1 MIELLEKNW
10 FLVGALGTV
19 LGFLM
24 DRGYSY
30 WKDAK
35 ERRQSY
41 NRLLTSVVK
50 LYASFIKHSN
60 LYSENFF
67 IDLPNEAIEYLCKH
81 LDSFDKDLKN
91 FKLEIEKESNLVPE
105 ISIQA
110 FELFNLLDNLNLVNS
125 IGQSMNTEGISNESE
140 VLVMKRA
147 YFFALDEV
155 LNAYFKDTI
164 IEIQKRTKL
173 SKDLILILN
182 SINSDEDKK
191 EQNEIRIKIINL
203 YFESLVRQRVI
214 PVEAL
219 EGIKEELFKGS

>member
-10 FLVGALGTV
+10 FLVGAFGAV
-19 LGFLM
+19 LGFAI
-24 DRGYSY
+24 DRGYNY
-30 WKDAK
+30 WKEAR

-50 LYASFIKHSN
+50 MYASFIKHSN

-67 IDLPNEAIEYLCKH
+67 IDLPNEAIEYLGKH
-81 LDSFDKDLKN
+81 LDSFDRDLKN
-91 FKLEIEKESNLVPE
+91 YKSEIEKESNLVPE

-125 IGQSMNTEGISNESE
+125 IGQSMNAEGVSSESE

-147 YFFALDEV
+147 YFSALDEV
-155 LNAYFKDTI
+155 LNVYFKDTLL
-164 IEIQKRTKL
+164 EIQKRTKL
-173 SKDLILILN
+173 SKELKSILS

-191 EQNEIRIKIINL
+191 EQNEIRFKIIER
-203 YFESLVRQRVI
+203 YFESLVRQGAI
-214 PVEAL
+214 TIEAMK
-219 EGIKEELFKGS
+219 EIKTELFNN